1 MGDYF
6 FSPTFE
12 APKREGSVLDVPSPT
27 EEPQRPRESKRKRID
42 REQREEEEKEKA
54 ALVVVGYESKMFR
67 DPETA
72 AAVNEGKFLVP
83 WMGDKTLMIDRYDVR
98 LLLDDRK
105 LFKKVKGGKTRVMT
119 KEEAEE
125 EAQCDYERYY
135 DLEHHEEEIEKGSAL
150 LPLSPTPC
158 SPETTLPCAPLPLFF
173 CNFFIFLNWTG
184 IAQVLMWTL
193 RFTISLSL
201 HKATFLFTNDY

>member
-12 APKREGSVLDVPSPT
+12 GVPKVREDSLLDVPSRHNNM
-27 EEPQRPRESKRKRID
+27 EEERARGGPRESKRRRQD

-83 WMGDKTLMIDRYDVR
+83 WMGDKSLMIDRYDVR

-105 LFKKVKGGKTRVMT
+105 EFKKVKEKGKGKTRSAMS

-135 DLEHHEEEIEKGSAL
+135 DLEHYEEDVEKGNVSHL
-150 LPLSPTPC
+150 LTSSNPTPLSHKSSSCCIST
-158 SPETTLPCAPLPLFF
+158 
-173 CNFFIFLNWTG
+173 FILSFSSNWMAW
-184 IAQVLMWTL
+184 IDQA
-193 RFTISLSL
+193 LS
-201 HKATFLFTNDY
+201 

>member
-12 APKREGSVLDVPSPT
+12 APKREDSVIDVPPHDDGGVH
-27 EEPQRPRESKRKRID
+27 RVRESKRKRQD

-54 ALVVVGYESKMFR
+54 ALVVIGYESKMFR

-83 WMGDKTLMIDRYDVR
+83 WMGDKSLMIDRYDVR

-105 LFKKVKGGKTRVMT
+105 AFKKVKGKTRSIS
-119 KEEAEE
+119 KEEVDE
-125 EAQCDYERYY
+125 EAQCDYQRYY
-135 DLEHHEEEIEKGSAL
+135 DLEHYDEDLEKGILTSKSTAH
-150 LPLSPTPC
+150 PTNPIVC
-158 SPETTLPCAPLPLFF
+158 IFTLFL
-173 CNFFIFLNWTG
+173 FFIFSNW
-184 IAQVLMWTL
+184 IAWTVQAL
-193 RFTISLSL
+193 LWIFR
-201 HKATFLFTNDY
+201 